1 VKKSFFIPPLS
12 WFGSQVAVSA
22 GSIGGRKTL
31 AEDPTSSPQRGAG
44 CFFPPDLWK
53 ENCLM
58 MRSESLSGSR
68 TREAREM
75 LLQVLQF
82 ETSKIFSQLQGGTR
96 DFGGESPTE
105 TIPLR

>member
-1 VKKSFFIPPLS
+1 
-12 WFGSQVAVSA
+12 
-22 GSIGGRKTL
+22 
-31 AEDPTSSPQRGAG
+31 
-44 CFFPPDLWK
+44 
-53 ENCLM
+53 M
-58 MRSESLSGSR
+58 MPSESLSGSR